1 MERRVLVSD
10 HLYTSVNTHLSIS
23 FSVGGTLATVLLSLL
38 VGGDRGCIDDD
49 ADERGK
55 GVVATVVTESSSD
68 LHHIRARERERER
81 AANKI

>member
-49 ADERGK
+49 DDADERGTS
-55 GVVATVVTESSSD
+55 VVVTSSD
-68 LHHIRARERERER
+68 LHQYMRPSEY
-81 AANKI
+81 